1 MITFAP
7 EKITTKMKEINSEY
21 YVQDFLNPFTISN

>member
-7 EKITTKMKEINSEY
+7 AKITTTMKERNSEN